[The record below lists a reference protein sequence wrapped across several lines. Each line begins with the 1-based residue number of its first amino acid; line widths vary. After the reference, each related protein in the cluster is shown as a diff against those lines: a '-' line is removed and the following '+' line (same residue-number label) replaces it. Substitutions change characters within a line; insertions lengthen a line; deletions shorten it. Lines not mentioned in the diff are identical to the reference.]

1 METAIETEVSR
12 GPPTRVDS
20 PSPVECPIGP
30 LLENVMRNPGQNF
43 PSHSAS
49 IPTARL
55 RCMDP
60 TALMPRVQVPMLGQH
75 LLPHIRGPRS
85 LRNRKCWQT
94 DTSMTTPRKRGTAE
108 PVAAAQPARR
118 FGTIKRKRSRRSSIL
133 HPPGTVSRLP
143 CCSHRSYACGSLSCA
158 RSSIQTK
165 ARLY

>member
-1 METAIETEVSR
+1 MEASQE
-12 GPPTRVDS
+12 PPTATDS
-20 PSPVECPIGP
+20 LFQVEHPTSP
-30 LLENVMRNPGQNF
+30 LLENVLRNPEQSF
-43 PSHSAS
+43 QIRVAS

-60 TALMPRVQVPMLGQH
+60 TVLMPIMQVPMLGQH
-75 LLPHIRGPRS
+75 RLPHIRGPRS

-94 DTSMTTPRKRGTAE
+94 DTSMTTPRTRGTAE
-108 PVAAAQPARR
+108 PVAGAQPARR

>member
-1 METAIETEVSR
+1 
-12 GPPTRVDS
+12 
-20 PSPVECPIGP
+20 
-30 LLENVMRNPGQNF
+30 
-43 PSHSAS
+43 
-49 IPTARL
+49 
-55 RCMDP
+55 
-60 TALMPRVQVPMLGQH
+60 
-75 LLPHIRGPRS
+75 
-85 LRNRKCWQT
+85 
-94 DTSMTTPRKRGTAE
+94 MTTPRTRGTAE